1 VEMSDYGYSV
11 LVDEGYDE
19 AVVRARLALRG
30 EGFSIITE
38 MHVGGVLGPEAGAE
52 RQYLFMGAW
61 NSREIEQLDG
71 DIRVA
76 MHIPCNVVVQEQG
89 STAYVA
95 ALDPVDALEEEGVS
109 VPPAAAVAARDALGR
124 ALRRVAAPA

>member
-1 VEMSDYGYSV
+1 MSDYGYSV